1 MGARE
6 ELDALSASLDGLA
19 ASASAYARAA
29 LAAWDGE
36 NPGAD
41 RAERASFA
49 AELLMGV
56 SGAFGAQAA
65 ESAMGFL
72 AALSVEPGDAS
83 PSVAAAY
90 AARKGAWV
98 ASLDGEAALGA
109 VGDTAESYV
118 RRDAF
123 EASARA
129 CDRAGVRW
137 ARVPTGSE
145 TCAFCFM
152 LASRGYV
159 YTSEQAA
166 RGGMGMHAH
175 CDCKVVPETAGKI
188 EGYDP
193 DGLYRRWR
201 MCADAV
207 AADPDATGQ
216 DSLRAIMREVERR
229 DWEWLWTGKVPEVD
243 YSLQPRESF
252 GVFKKPGDYS
262 RENLVLEEGQ
272 PEPNEWRDL
281 FVHDCLA
288 NNGIRV
294 TARPAKATSASGK
307 ELQGVTNPDIEIDG
321 VMWEI
326 KSPRG
331 EIGFDEAGNPNLG
344 FIQEAFKELARN
356 FRNPFDV
363 FARRGVGDASD
374 RKRIVL
380 NLKYKTGDVPYAL
393 IEAEVLKNMEGT
405 GAVEAVVVMA
415 DGSIRRYKRN

>member
-19 ASASAYARAA
+19 ASTSAYARAA
-29 LAAWDGE
+29 LAQWLAS
-36 NPGAD
+36 NPSAP

-49 AELLMGV
+49 AGLLMEV

-65 ESAMGFL
+65 EAAMDFL

-90 AARKGAWV
+90 AARKGAWI
-98 ASLDGEAALGA
+98 ASLDDAAALDA
-109 VGDTAESYV
+109 AGDTAASYV

-152 LASRGYV
+152 LASRGYA
-159 YTSEQAA
+159 YTSEHAA

-229 DWEWLWTGKVPEVD
+229 DWEWLWTGKVPEID

-252 GVFKKPGDYS
+252 GVFRTPGYYS
-262 RENLVLEEGQ
+262 RENLVLEEGKS
-272 PEPNEWRDL
+272 EPNEWRDL
-281 FVHDCLA
+281 FVHDCLSK
-288 NNGIRV
+288 NGIRV
-294 TARPAKATSASGK
+294 KARPNIAVDREGNP
-307 ELQGVTNPDIEIDG
+307 LQGVSSPDLEISG
-321 VMWEI
+321 VMWEV
-326 KSPRG
+326 KSPRDPEG
-331 EIGFDEAGNPNLG
+331 ESEPMNRFEFIERALKASKKNFKNPYDYENHCG
-344 FIQEAFKELARN
+344 MG
-356 FRNPFDV
+356 DMTD
-363 FARRGVGDASD
+363 RRRV
-374 RKRIVL
+374 VL
-380 NLKYKTGDVPYAL
+380 NLKYRSEGIEYSEMEEEVEKAFAKSKVVEL
-393 IEAEVLKNMEGT
+393 I
-405 GAVEAVVVMA
+405 VVDA
-415 DGSIRRYKRN
+415 DGAIHRYKK

>member
-36 NPGAD
+36 NPAAA

-229 DWEWLWTGKVPEVD
+229 DWEWVWTGKVPEID

-272 PEPNEWRDL
+272 SEPNEWRDV
-281 FVHDCLA
+281 FVHDALA
-288 NNGIRV
+288 RAGIRV
-294 TARPAKATSASGK
+294 KARPGLAIGPDGK
-307 ELQGVTNPDIEIDG
+307 ILQGVSTPDLEIMDAI
-321 VMWEI
+321 WEV
-326 KSPRG
+326 KSPREVEG
-331 EIGFDEAGNPNLG
+331 TDEPVDEFE
-344 FIQEAFKELARN
+344 FIRRSLKDSKRN
-356 FRNPFDV
+356 FKNPYDYEHLCGMGDMTSQ
-363 FARRGVGDASD
+363 RRV
-374 RKRIVL
+374 VL
-380 NLKYKTGDVPYAL
+380 NLKYRNCGLPYQK
-393 IEAEVLKNMEGT
+393 IEKEVKKAFDNSKV
-405 GAVEAVVVMA
+405 VEMIVVDA
-415 DGSIRRYKRN
+415 DGNLHRYKK

>member
-137 ARVPTGSE
+137 ARVPTGGE

-229 DWEWLWTGKVPEVD
+229 DWEWVWTGKSGTATLGTRDIKPHEFDAYRVLISHGFSFEVN
-243 YSLQPRESF
+243 PVIE
-252 GVFKKPGDYS
+252 
-262 RENLVLEEGQ
+262 
-272 PEPNEWRDL
+272 
-281 FVHDCLA
+281 A
-288 NNGIRV
+288 NR
-294 TARPAKATSASGK
+294 RSGK
-307 ELQGVTNPDIEIDG
+307 SSPDMTMGGSRWELKCPSGSNP
-321 VMWEI
+321 
-326 KSPRG
+326 KKT
-331 EIGFDEAGNPNLG
+331 IGRNLNKAISQMLNANPPVSSVNVVLSCLETPLSK
-344 FIQEAFKELARN
+344 QQVE
-356 FRNPFDV
+356 
-363 FARRGVGDASD
+363 
-374 RKRIVL
+374 RIVE
-380 NLKYKTGDVPYAL
+380 LK
-393 IEAEVLKNMEGT
+393 MSEGRIDELL
-405 GAVEAVVVMA
+405 VIYSE
-415 DGSIRRYKRN
+415 SEIRRYKK